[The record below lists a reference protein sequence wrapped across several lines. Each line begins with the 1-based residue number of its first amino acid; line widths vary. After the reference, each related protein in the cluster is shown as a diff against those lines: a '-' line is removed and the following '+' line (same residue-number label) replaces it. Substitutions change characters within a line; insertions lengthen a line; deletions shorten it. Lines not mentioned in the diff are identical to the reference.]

1 MLRDLLMEKLESQ
14 SKRVDLSLEA
24 QAQALEHGV
33 GGYEDLLT
41 LDSDGLV
48 GR

>member
-1 MLRDLLMEKLESQ
+1 MKKLESQ
-14 SKRVDLSLEA
+14 SKRVDLNFEA

-33 GGYEDLLT
+33 GGYEDVLT
-41 LDSDGLV
+41 LDSEGLV